1 MTRKLWGSL
10 GGVAFRS
17 LRIAVITIILDTLVL
32 LGFGQKNSLKNL
44 IRWNVLATRAY
55 KAKMVPTF
63 RQN

>member
-1 MTRKLWGSL
+1 M
-10 GGVAFRS
+10 GGVPFRS
-17 LRIAVITIILDTLVL
+17 WRIAVITIILDTLVL

-44 IRWNVLATRAY
+44 IRWNVLAIRAY